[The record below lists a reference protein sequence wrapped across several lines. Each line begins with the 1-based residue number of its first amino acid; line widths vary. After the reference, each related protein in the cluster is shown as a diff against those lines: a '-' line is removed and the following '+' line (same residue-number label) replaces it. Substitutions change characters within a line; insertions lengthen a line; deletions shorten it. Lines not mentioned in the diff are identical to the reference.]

1 MGKIG
6 NCQVAVSVHA
16 VTEAAS
22 APLDWRL
29 FIPES
34 WDDEAATT
42 YKDAAAV
49 RLRRRRCRISDTEHH
64 RPKWRLAV
72 EMIDDL
78 IASGH
83 RPPVVAA
90 DAGYGDTT
98 AFRLGLEERGI
109 GYIVAVK
116 GSTSAYAADAAPVTA
131 PRPAGRGRPP
141 KPGYPDPPT
150 NCKDLV
156 LAAGRSARRR
166 VSWRRGT
173 RSGPNNPTATLAR
186 NSQPCGSARPTG
198 TSPASDLRL

>member
-1 MGKIG
+1 MRI
-6 NCQVAVSVHA
+6 
-16 VTEAAS
+16 
-22 APLDWRL
+22 
-29 FIPES
+29 
-34 WDDEAATT
+34 
-42 YKDAAAV
+42 
-49 RLRRRRCRISDTEHH
+49 RRRKCRIPDTEHH
-64 RPKWRLAV
+64 RPKWRLA
-72 EMIDDL
+72 ENIDDL

-98 AFRLGLEERGI
+98 AFRLGLEGRGI

-166 VSWRRGT
+166 ISWRRGT
-173 RSGPNNPTATLAR
+173 RSGPGNRTATMRSEFTALR
-186 NSQPCGSARPTG
+186 IRPANRDIPRDDDG
-198 TSPASDLRL
+198 ADLLTFPWVISGREVRD

>member
-49 RLRRRRCRISDTEHH
+49 RLRQRRCRISDTEHH

-83 RPPVVAA
+83 RPRSSRRTL
-90 DAGYGDTT
+90 TT
-98 AFRLGLEERGI
+98 ATPPPS
-109 GYIVAVK
+109 
-116 GSTSAYAADAAPVTA
+116 GSVWKDA
-131 PRPAGRGRPP
+131 
-141 KPGYPDPPT
+141 
-150 NCKDLV
+150 
-156 LAAGRSARRR
+156 
-166 VSWRRGT
+166 
-173 RSGPNNPTATLAR
+173 
-186 NSQPCGSARPTG
+186 
-198 TSPASDLRL
+198 